1 MSVTTV
7 ILAVLLA
14 GSPQPQTGT
23 SPRADESSPEQASAP
38 SQPASPPSQP
48 ASASSPQQEKPSPP
62 SVDPDELPVSLEKI
76 QRRLAQQPALEV
88 KEPGLTSDRSGL
100 PVFRV
105 RVEADKISIADILG
119 PDFARGPVSYGGMT
133 HQEFLN
139 MVTPRDVQ
147 GYAAFSNREGLTVA
161 ATSFA
166 LQWAVK
172 TAINRFQEAR
182 DERAREAA
190 RKEVRDALEALRR
203 ARLEA
208 GLPGG

>member
-1 MSVTTV
+1 MSVTA
-7 ILAVLLA
+7 LLFAVLLGGA
-14 GSPQPQTGT
+14 PAAQDGPSSRADGSSPPQGKPPSSEQETP
-23 SPRADESSPEQASAP
+23 PRAAP
-38 SQPASPPSQP
+38 
-48 ASASSPQQEKPSPP
+48 
-62 SVDPDELPVSLEKI
+62 VNPDELGVSLEKI
-76 QRRLAQQPALEV
+76 QRRLLQEPAIKV
-88 KEPGLTSDRSGL
+88 QEPSITPDNSGL

-105 RVEADKISIADILG
+105 RVEGDKISIADILG

-133 HQEFLN
+133 HQEFLS

-147 GYAAFSNREGLTVA
+147 GYAAFTNREGLTVA

-172 TAINRFQEAR
+172 TAINQLQQAR

-190 RKEVRDALEALRR
+190 RKEVHEALEALRR
-203 ARLEA
+203 ARIAA